1 MLAALLD
8 GPLHGYGIIQRVRA
22 LSDERV
28 VLAVGT
34 LYSALDRL
42 AEQGLVRIAREE
54 VVSGRPRRSFEL
66 TQEGLDAVT
75 AQAARMARA
84 ARIVT
89 DRAAPQPR
97 PALGAGPS

>member
-8 GPLHGYGIIQRVRA
+8 GPLHGYGIIQRVRV

-54 VVSGRPRRSFEL
+54 VVSGRPRRYFEL
-66 TQEGLDAVT
+66 TQVGLDAVT
-75 AQAARMARA
+75 AEAARMVRA

-89 DRAAPQPR
+89 DRVTPWPR
-97 PALGAGPS
+97 PALRAELS